1 MSSLRAEVIS
11 IGDEM
16 TSGIRL
22 DTNSQ
27 WLSSQLGEIGIE
39 VAFHTTVGDDLE
51 DNVDVFRHAA
61 NRVDVVIATG
71 GLGPTADDLT
81 RLAIAKMADV
91 PLVTHPEILT
101 RIRSMFESRGREM
114 PENNSIQAEF
124 PQGAVAIDNP
134 EGTAPGID
142 FRMRRQDGSDCR
154 IIALPGVPVE
164 MKQMWSQSVEA
175 SLRTQAGN
183 SSIIHHHTLHCFG
196 SGESHIESLLPNLV
210 QRGRDPQVG
219 ITASSATISLRVS
232 TSGST
237 QADCMNKMQPTIQTI
252 RQTLG
257 QLVFGENGIEL
268 QEVVHNL
275 LTNQQ
280 QKLAIIDAGLQGV
293 VGERLSQITNPT
305 SLICANETREQMPA
319 PDEMTSLIESSGATL
334 GIAIGPIDRTSD
346 LVRNGQ
352 SFYQVMIFE
361 TPTVQQTQFR
371 YSGHSGWREE
381 RAIKEVLNHLR
392 LYLASDRSQ
401 LDRSQ

>member
-1 MSSLRAEVIS
+1 MSPLRAEVIS
-11 IGDEM
+11 IGHEM

-39 VAFHTTVGDDLE
+39 VAFHSTVGANLE
-51 DNVDVFRHAA
+51 DNVDVFQHAA
-61 NRVDVVIATG
+61 NRVDLIIATG

-101 RIRSMFESRGREM
+101 HIRAMFESRGREM

-124 PQGAVAIDNP
+124 PQGANPIANP

-142 FRMRRQDGSDCR
+142 FRTQRKNGHTCR

-164 MKQMWSQSVEA
+164 MKQMWAQSVEP
-175 SLRTQAGN
+175 SLREQAGN
-183 SSIIHHHTLHCFG
+183 SSLIHHHTLHCFG

-237 QADCMNKMQPTIQTI
+237 EADCMKKMQPTIETI
-252 RQTLG
+252 RRTLG
-257 QLVFGENGIEL
+257 SLIFGENGIEL
-268 QEVVHNL
+268 QQVVHNL
-275 LTNQQ
+275 LTTEQ
-280 QKLAIIDAGLQGV
+280 QKLAIIDAGLNGV
-293 VGERLSQITNPT
+293 VGERPSQIPH
-305 SLICANETREQMPA
+305 SEILICANETREQMPE
-319 PDEMTSLIESSGATL
+319 PDELGFVIESSGATL
-334 GIAIGPIDRTSD
+334 GVAIGPIDRKPE
-346 LVRNGQ
+346 LVQNGQ
-352 SFYQVMIFE
+352 SFYQVMLFD
-361 TPTVQQTQFR
+361 TQTFQQTQFR

-381 RAIKEVLNHLR
+381 RAVKEVLNHLR
-392 LYLASDRSQ
+392 LYLDSIRNQ
-401 LDRSQ
+401 